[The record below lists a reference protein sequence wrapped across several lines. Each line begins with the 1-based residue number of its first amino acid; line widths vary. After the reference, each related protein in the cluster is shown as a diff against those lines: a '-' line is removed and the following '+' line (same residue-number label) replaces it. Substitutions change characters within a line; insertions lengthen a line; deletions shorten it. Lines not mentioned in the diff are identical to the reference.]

1 MKPHG
6 LASRNWRE
14 GNTTENKLYKRS
26 ALITVFVSD
35 FSTPFWGVADMPAI
49 RSPTTRL
56 TG

>member
-56 TG
+56 AG